1 MIILGIH
8 VSFNGFSHDSSA
20 CIIKNKKLIA
30 AAEEERFNKVNSQ
43 I

>member
-8 VSFNGFSHDSSA
+8 ISFNEFSYDTSA